1 MRRLPLVVLIS
12 AIFATTAF
20 AGGPE
25 HDGHAAGHDH
35 GDVSKVNR
43 SINVGDGE
51 RAGDVETVNGSITIG
66 DDALIESAE
75 TVNGSVRIGAN
86 GQAEDLSTV
95 NGSISVGSKTVVADG
110 IETVNGGI
118 ALGEDA
124 ASLGKIE
131 TVNGRIELGPRAQAN
146 AGIELVNGG
155 VELKQAARVTGD
167 IVVRK
172 PGGMGWFNQKNK
184 PPRVILG
191 ANSVVN
197 GNLVFEHEVELYVHT
212 SAKIT
217 GKQSGPLVGG
227 KATTFSGDAPAI

>member
-12 AIFATTAF
+12 AVFAGAAI

-25 HDGHAAGHDH
+25 HEHATHH
-35 GDVSKVNR
+35 GDISKVNR
-43 SINVGDGE
+43 SISIDDGG

-66 DDALIESAE
+66 SDAVVETAE
-75 TVNGSVRIGAN
+75 TVNGSVRIGTNA
-86 GQAEDLSTV
+86 QAETLETV
-95 NGSISVGSKTVVADG
+95 NGSITVGSKTVVADG

-118 ALGEDA
+118 QLADDA

-167 IVVRK
+167 IVVKK
-172 PGGMGWFNQKNK
+172 PSGWFNSNNK

-191 ANSVVN
+191 PDSVVT
-197 GNLVFEHEVELYVHT
+197 GNLVFEHEVELYMHT
-212 SAKIT
+212 SAKVG
-217 GKQSGPLVGG
+217 GKQNGPLVGG
-227 KATTFSGDAPAI
+227 KVNTFSGDAPAI